1 MRYLKSHEQPILL
14 GISIPT
20 GHKKQHQIQIFIT
33 KNDEKSEEVRK
44 LAPVYNCRK
53 WNHRRRNAWRSL
65 KLRRRQLDDG
75 DWTLAYILST
85 CENSREERRNRIDLS
100 QKLKRLRFI
109 RERDREREAYD
120 WKWGHW
126 REQASESEEVDGGRG
141 TEATKGAE
149 AGADTRQLMI
159 GKRPPNEKRLDEFI
173 IARRRKIY
181 SVAGMD
187 KPNKYSLPGLYHT
200 LIRPDP

>member
-1 MRYLKSHEQPILL
+1 VKIPEKRDEIE
-14 GISIPT
+14 SI
-20 GHKKQHQIQIFIT
+20 
-33 KNDEKSEEVRK
+33 
-44 LAPVYNCRK
+44 Y
-53 WNHRRRNAWRSL
+53 HRN
-65 KLRRRQLDDG
+65 LR
-75 DWTLAYILST
+75 DW
-85 CENSREERRNRIDLS
+85 DLS
-100 QKLKRLRFI
+100 ERET
-109 RERDREREAYD
+109 ERDREREAYD